1 LIIRFSRVASSALDN
16 PSITFLV
23 KDSERG
29 YPAYREVPAPNKKPI
44 LLKPVFKLGIKSFIL
59 IVILFHFNLL
69 VITD

>member
-1 LIIRFSRVASSALDN
+1 MFCRAASSVLDN

-29 YPAYREVPAPNKKPI
+29 YPAYRDVPAPNKKPI